1 MTRARYI
8 SGVNRSGDPRAH
20 TVCMD
25 TPLAKVL
32 EAVKDQPLNRISDEQ
47 KAAVLERVLG
57 RDRESA
63 VEVARFTSAI

>member
-1 MTRARYI
+1 
-8 SGVNRSGDPRAH
+8 
-20 TVCMD
+20 MD

-32 EAVKDQPLNRISDEQ
+32 EAVKDQPLNQISDEQ

>member
-1 MTRARYI
+1 MAV
-8 SGVNRSGDPRAH
+8 SMVHN
-20 TVCMD
+20 VCMD
-25 TPLAKVL
+25 TPLAKL
-32 EAVKDQPLNRISDEQ
+32 LDAVKDRPLTQISDEQ

>member
-1 MTRARYI
+1 LH
-8 SGVNRSGDPRAH
+8 SGVH

-32 EAVKDQPLNRISDEQ
+32 EAVKDQPLNRISDDQ
-47 KAAVLERVLG
+47 KGAVLERVLG